1 MRVFLGLLLFSSLSL
16 AGPLEFGIKG
26 GGQLT
31 EGFSS
36 VTNFS
41 DASKRY
47 IIGPTVELHLPFGL
61 GVEFDAL
68 YRKAA
73 YRANLGTAQP
83 EFTSSSW
90 QFPLLA
96 KYKFP
101 GILIHPFVAAGPVFQ
116 HLSDITIDSI
126 GPDKGFAFGG
136 GVEVRLLKLHIS
148 PELRYTRWGSGR
160 SLSSLDSWK
169 FNQNQ
174 VDALVGITF

>member
-1 MRVFLGLLLFSSLSL
+1 MRFIFGFFLLSSLVL
-16 AGPLEFGIKG
+16 AGPLEFGVKG
-26 GGQLT
+26 GGQIT

-41 DASKRY
+41 DASQRY

-68 YRKAA
+68 YRKTG
-73 YRANLGTAQP
+73 YRANLGSAQP

-90 QFPLLA
+90 QFPLLG

-101 GILIHPFVAAGPVFQ
+101 GLIVHPYVVAGPVFQ

-126 GPDKGFAFGG
+126 GPDKGIAFGG
-136 GVEVRLLKLHIS
+136 GVEVRLLRLHVS
-148 PELRYTRWGSGR
+148 PELRYTRWGAGR
-160 SLSSLDSWK
+160 SLSALESWK